1 MNQTATVGFLGTG
14 IMGAPMARNCASAGL
29 EVRGWNRTP
38 EKARAL
44 ADAGVTPV
52 DSPADAVR
60 GADTVVTM
68 LTDGAAVEAVMAG
81 DGGALAAMDDDAV
94 WLQMSTVGIAATERL
109 AALAR
114 EHRVGYVDAPV
125 VGTRQPAEAGELL
138 VLASG
143 PEEVRGRA
151 DTVFDAVGRTTRW
164 VGEEPGPASRL
175 KLVFNGWLVS
185 LMESLSETLAFSRA
199 MGIPPEKFLE
209 AIDGS
214 PMNLPYAQTKG
225 AAMAKMDFSEVAF
238 PLRLAHKDARLV
250 LEAAEAEGL
259 DLPLMHT
266 AEAQFARA
274 EQEGHG
280 DEDLAAVHHAVRAD

>member
-1 MNQTATVGFLGTG
+1 MNQTSTVGFLGTG
-14 IMGAPMARNCASAGL
+14 IMGAPMARNCGSAGL
-29 EVRGWNRTP
+29 DVRGWNRTP

-44 ADAGVTPV
+44 TDAGVTPV
-52 DSPADAVR
+52 DSPAEAVR
-60 GADTVVTM
+60 GADAVVTM

-81 DGGALAAMDDDAV
+81 DGGALAALDDEAV
-94 WLQMSTVGIAATERL
+94 WLQMSTVGIAATEQL

-151 DTVFDAVGRTTRW
+151 AAVFDAVGRATRW

-199 MGIPPEKFLE
+199 MGIPPEEFLA

-225 AAMAKMDFSEVAF
+225 RAMAKMDFSEVAF

-250 LEAAEAEGL
+250 LAAAAAQGL

-274 EQEGHG
+274 EAEGHG
-280 DEDLAAVHHAVRAD
+280 DEDLAAVHHAVRAA

>member
-1 MNQTATVGFLGTG
+1 MNQTSTVGFLGTG
-14 IMGAPMARNCASAGL
+14 IMGAPMARNCGSAGL
-29 EVRGWNRTP
+29 DVRGWNRTP

-44 ADAGVTPV
+44 TDAGVTPV
-52 DSPADAVR
+52 DSPAEAVR
-60 GADTVVTM
+60 GADAVVTM

-81 DGGALAAMDDDAV
+81 DGGALAALDDEAV
-94 WLQMSTVGIAATERL
+94 WLQMSTVGIAATEQL

-151 DTVFDAVGRTTRW
+151 AAVFDAVGRATRW

-199 MGIPPEKFLE
+199 MGIPPEEFLA

-225 AAMAKMDFSEVAF
+225 RAMAKMDFSEVAF

-250 LEAAEAEGL
+250 LAAAEAQDL

-274 EQEGHG
+274 EAEGHG
-280 DEDLAAVHHAVRAD
+280 DEDLAAVHHAVRAA

>member
-1 MNQTATVGFLGTG
+1 MNQTSTVGFLGTG

-29 EVRGWNRTP
+29 DVRAWNRTP

-52 DSPADAVR
+52 DSPAEAVG
-60 GADTVVTM
+60 GADAVVTM

-109 AALAR
+109 VALAR
-114 EHRVGYVDAPV
+114 ERGVGYVDAPV
-125 VGTRQPAEAGELL
+125 VGTRGPAEAGELL

-143 PEEVRGRA
+143 PEGVRDRA
-151 DTVFDAVGRTTRW
+151 APVFDAVGRATQW
-164 VGEEPGPASRL
+164 VGEEPGRGSRL

-185 LMESLSETLAFSRA
+185 LIESLSETLAFSRA
-199 MGIPPEKFLE
+199 MGIPPEEFLE
-209 AIDGS
+209 AIDGT
-214 PMNLPYAQTKG
+214 PMNVPYAQLKG
-225 AAMAKMDFSEVAF
+225 RAMANMDFSEVAF

-259 DLPLMHT
+259 ELPLMRT
-266 AEAQFARA
+266 AEAQFGRA
-274 EQEGHG
+274 ETEGHG
-280 DEDLAAVHHAVRAD
+280 DEDLAAVHHAVRAA

>member
-1 MNQTATVGFLGTG
+1 
-14 IMGAPMARNCASAGL
+14 
-29 EVRGWNRTP
+29 
-38 EKARAL
+38 
-44 ADAGVTPV
+44 
-52 DSPADAVR
+52 
-60 GADTVVTM
+60 M

-109 AALAR
+109 AGLAR
-114 EHRVGYVDAPV
+114 ERGVGYVDAPV

-143 PEEVRGRA
+143 PEDVRDRA
-151 DTVFDAVGRTTRW
+151 APVFDAVGRATRW

-185 LMESLSETLAFSRA
+185 LIESLSETLAFSRA
-199 MGIPPEKFLE
+199 MGIPPEEFLE
-209 AIDGS
+209 AIDGT
-214 PMNLPYAQTKG
+214 PMNVPYAQLKG
-225 AAMAKMDFSEVAF
+225 RAMAKMDFSEVAF

-250 LEAAEAEGL
+250 LEAADAEGL

-274 EQEGHG
+274 EAAGHG
-280 DEDLAAVHHAVRAD
+280 DEDLAAVHHAVSAA

>member
-1 MNQTATVGFLGTG
+1 MTQTTTVGFLGTG
-14 IMGAPMARNCASAGL
+14 IMGGPMARNCAAAGL
-29 EVRGWNRTP
+29 DVRAWNRTP

-52 DSPADAVR
+52 DSPAEAVR
-60 GADTVVTM
+60 GADAVVTM

-114 EHRVGYVDAPV
+114 ERGVGYVDAPV

-143 PEEVRGRA
+143 PEDVRDRA
-151 DTVFDAVGRTTRW
+151 APVFDAVGRATRW

-185 LMESLSETLAFSRA
+185 LIESLSETLAFSRA
-199 MGIPPEKFLE
+199 MGIPPEEFLE

-214 PMNLPYAQTKG
+214 PMNVPYAQVKG
-225 AAMAKMDFSEVAF
+225 RAMAKMDFSEVAF

-250 LEAAEAEGL
+250 LEAADAEGL
-259 DLPLMHT
+259 DLPLMHA

-274 EQEGHG
+274 EAAGHG
-280 DEDLAAVHHAVRAD
+280 DEDLAAVHHAVSAA

>member
-1 MNQTATVGFLGTG
+1 MNQTSTVGFLGTG
-14 IMGAPMARNCASAGL
+14 IMGAPMARNCGSAGL
-29 EVRGWNRTP
+29 DVRGWNRTP

-44 ADAGVTPV
+44 TDAGVTPV
-52 DSPADAVR
+52 DSPAEAVR
-60 GADTVVTM
+60 GADAVVTM

-81 DGGALAAMDDDAV
+81 DGGALAALDDEAV
-94 WLQMSTVGIAATERL
+94 WLQMSTVGIAATEQL

-151 DTVFDAVGRTTRW
+151 AAVFDAVGRATRW

-199 MGIPPEKFLE
+199 MGIPPEEFLA

-225 AAMAKMDFSEVAF
+225 RAMAKMDFSEVAF

-250 LEAAEAEGL
+250 LAAAEAQDL

-266 AEAQFARA
+266 AETQFARA
-274 EQEGHG
+274 EAEGHG
-280 DEDLAAVHHAVRAD
+280 DEDLAAVHHAVRAA